1 MNAFL
6 SGMNKRLI
14 IVQVLFILGGI
25 GFNIHAFGYGAFMPA
40 LYGGGVA
47 LLNTLWLN
55 RGVIQAG
62 ETAKKNPKLSTYV
75 LYFGAMQRFVFVLV
89 TLAIGLAAFKL
100 MPEPLLL
107 TFGVAQ
113 LALFFAGRAPI
124 S

>member
-1 MNAFL
+1 
-6 SGMNKRLI
+6 MNKRLI
-14 IVQVLFILGGI
+14 IAQTLFILGGI
-25 GFNIHAFGYGAFMPA
+25 GFSFYTSGADSFIPA

-62 ETAKKNPKLSTYV
+62 ETAKESPKLSVYI
-75 LYFGAMQRFVFVLV
+75 LYFGAVQRFVFVLV
-89 TLAIGLAAFKL
+89 ALAIGLAALEL
-100 MPEPLLL
+100 MAEPLLL

-124 S
+124 N